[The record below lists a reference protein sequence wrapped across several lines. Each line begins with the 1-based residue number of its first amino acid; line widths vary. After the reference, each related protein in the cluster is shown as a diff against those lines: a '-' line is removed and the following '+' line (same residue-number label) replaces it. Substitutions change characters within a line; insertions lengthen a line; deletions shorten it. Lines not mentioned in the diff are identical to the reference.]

1 MPTSAE
7 SFKLMYKEFINELMK
22 EFPDIIEIKDEKL
35 NSFKFKGDHMKRFIK
50 RIQTPEDFS
59 KMITERNEALF
70 ASECKLIKDIGLHLV
85 WKVADENTKN
95 SIWQHLNTM
104 YVLSS
109 TISSI
114 PPKMLSNIETMA
126 QQFAQQMSQSD
137 MQNLDMGAIMQ
148 GLQNMTGNNFKK

>member
-35 NSFKFKGDHMKRFIK
+35 NSFKYKGDHMKRFIK
-50 RIQTPEDFS
+50 RIQIPEDFS

-70 ASECKLIKDIGLHLV
+70 SSECKLIKDIGLHLV

-137 MQNLDMGAIMQ
+137 MQNLDIGAIMQ
-148 GLQNMTGNNFKK
+148 GLQNMSGNNFKK